1 MADEIKSEESEG
13 PSRSLWLAAL
23 LVGAIVIAGVV
34 LSVRGV
40 LRDDPE
46 STATPTTS
54 TSSPASPAEGE
65 DASVCGLKGHERSGS
80 LTDAPRARWVLVG
93 SIASP
98 RVEDSGPGVVDDE
111 TGFGYCY
118 ARTREGVVVAAV
130 NLIPFTA
137 TNELQE
143 QAYEKSLV
151 PGPGRDAAIKAVA
164 NGQAEEVPSDAR
176 LQVAGFQLVR
186 YSDTEATVRVAS
198 SMGGRFFHQEVVM
211 RWSDGDWKVVV
222 NDDGSMIG
230 QSGEIP
236 DLTGYVPWSGA

>member
-80 LTDAPRARWVLVG
+80 SPMHPGLDGSWWGRSHPLAWRTQGRASWTTRR
-93 SIASP
+93 AS
-98 RVEDSGPGVVDDE
+98 
-111 TGFGYCY
+111 
-118 ARTREGVVVAAV
+118 A
-130 NLIPFTA
+130 TA
-137 TNELQE
+137 TR
-143 QAYEKSLV
+143 
-151 PGPGRDAAIKAVA
+151 GPGRALSW
-164 NGQAEEVPSDAR
+164 QR
-176 LQVAGFQLVR
+176 
-186 YSDTEATVRVAS
+186 
-198 SMGGRFFHQEVVM
+198 
-211 RWSDGDWKVVV
+211 
-222 NDDGSMIG
+222 
-230 QSGEIP
+230 
-236 DLTGYVPWSGA
+236 

>member
-1 MADEIKSEESEG
+1 MADEIKDEESQG
-13 PSRSLWLAAL
+13 PSLSLWLAAM
-23 LVGAIVIAGVV
+23 LVGAIVIGGIA

-40 LRDDPE
+40 LQDEPE
-46 STATPTTS
+46 
-54 TSSPASPAEGE
+54 TSSPPTPTASSSLASPGDEE
-65 DASVCGLKGHERSGS
+65 ASVCGLEGHERSGS
-80 LTDAPRARWVLVG
+80 LTDAPRAKWVLVG

-98 RVEDSGPGVVDDE
+98 RVKASGPGVVDAD

-118 ARTREGVVVAAV
+118 ARTREGVAVAAV
-130 NLIPFTA
+130 NIIPFTA

-143 QAYEKSLV
+143 QAYDKSLV
-151 PGPGRDAAIKAVA
+151 PGPGRDAAMEAVA
-164 NGQAEEVPSDAR
+164 SGQAEEVPSDAR
-176 LQVAGFQLVR
+176 LQVAGFQLAR

-211 RWSDGDWKVVV
+211 RWSEGDWKVVV
-222 NDDGSMIG
+222 NEDGSMIG